1 MSQLEFTERQTGV
14 TVFGK
19 MQYRAVDIDVKPGIT
34 EIHFLPFK
42 KAYYP
47 SEYRLCNVDK
57 TFPDVET
64 IYIAVGVACVDIP
77 NKMFPNVKRV
87 ISDNKNYETSNVLI
101 NKTDKT
107 LLNTFYK
114 KPGELID
121 LNILVIRRFM
131 DARRRISLMLMRFK
145 ISIEILLKIIL
156 GLIVCQL

>member
-1 MSQLEFTERQTGV
+1 MLQLEFTEQQPGV

-19 MQYRAVDIDVKPGIT
+19 MQYRAVNIDVKPGMT

-64 IYIAVGVACVDIP
+64 IYIADAVACVDIP
-77 NKMFPNVKRV
+77 NQMFPNVKRV
-87 ISDNKNYETSNVLI
+87 ISDNKNFETSNVLI

-107 LLNTFYK
+107 LLNTFCK

-121 LNILVIRRFM
+121 LKKVKY
-131 DARRRISLMLMRFK
+131 ISDKAFY
-145 ISIEILLKIIL
+145 
-156 GLIVCQL
+156 

>member
-121 LNILVIRRFM
+121 
-131 DARRRISLMLMRFK
+131 
-145 ISIEILLKIIL
+145 
-156 GLIVCQL
+156 

>member
-1 MSQLEFTERQTGV
+1 MSI
-14 TVFGK
+14 K
-19 MQYRAVDIDVKPGIT
+19 
-34 EIHFLPFK
+34 HFLMLILSIF
-42 KAYYP
+42 
-47 SEYRLCNVDK
+47 
-57 TFPDVET
+57 
-64 IYIAVGVACVDIP
+64 AVGVACVDIP

-121 LNILVIRRFM
+121 LKKVKYISDKAFM

-145 ISIEILLKIIL
+145 ISIEYF
-156 GLIVCQL
+156 